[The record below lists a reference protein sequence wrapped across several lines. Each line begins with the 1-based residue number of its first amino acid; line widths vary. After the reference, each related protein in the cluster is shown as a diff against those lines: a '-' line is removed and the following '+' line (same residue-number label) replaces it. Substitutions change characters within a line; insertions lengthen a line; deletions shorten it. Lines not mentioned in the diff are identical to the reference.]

1 LGFGIMEVIML
12 VTFYGVPALILYLLF
27 LYLKRIGERLE
38 RVERMLEKPK
48 K

>member
-1 LGFGIMEVIML
+1 MGIPEMIML

-27 LYLKRIGERLE
+27 LYLKRISERLD
-38 RVERMLEKPK
+38 RIERMLEKPK